1 MAGSDLRGPLLA
13 QLYGDDAPAVGA
25 RIDDLVARRRRP
37 TVATAPV
44 PGGAAWSSDDVWLI
58 TYADQFQRD
67 GEAPLRTLAD
77 VVDRRVAWTN
87 GVHVLPFYPWSSDD
101 GFSVKDYRGVD
112 ERYGTWDDVEALAE
126 GRRFMADAVINH
138 MSAESDWFAR
148 FRAGEAPYRDFFRT
162 EDPDTD
168 TSLVVRPRTHP
179 LLTPFETVDGV
190 RHVWTTF
197 SADQVD
203 LDYASPDLLLE
214 ILDVLLDYA
223 DHGADVLR
231 LDAIGFLWKDPT
243 RTSIHLPETHAAIQ
257 VMRSVLDEAAPGTV
271 LISETNVP
279 HVENISYLNDDP
291 PEVHAVYQFPL
302 APLVAHAVLTG
313 EVDTLVAWADSIDDV
328 LAPGRSFLNFLA
340 CHDGIGVRPTEG
352 ILDDA
357 GRQVLAEACEAAGGR
372 VSYRSVAGGGQS
384 PYELNTTWFDLLSV
398 GAADDDEA
406 IARHVASH
414 AVMLAMPGVAAV
426 YAHSLFGSSNDA
438 EGFARTG
445 ANRQLNRARFGP
457 DGPGTTLDG
466 LEALLDDPTSREA
479 RVSAGLAELVAARR
493 SSPAFHP
500 IVPAEVTS
508 PAPGVVRITRRPE
521 DGTPPAVWT
530 INLGSSPAAG
540 LAPYGVDCG

>member
-1 MAGSDLRGPLLA
+1 MAGSDVRGPLLA
-13 QLYGDDAPAVGA
+13 LLYGDDAPAVGA
-25 RIDDLVARRRRP
+25 RIDHLVARRRRP
-37 TVATAPV
+37 AEGVAPV
-44 PGGAAWSSDDVWLI
+44 PGGAVWSSDDVWLI
-58 TYADQFQRD
+58 TYADQFQRP
-67 GEAPLRTLAD
+67 GEPPLRTLAD
-77 VVDRRVAWTN
+77 IVDRHLEWVN

-101 GFSVKDYRGVD
+101 GFSVEDYRAVD
-112 ERYGTWDDVEALAE
+112 ARYGTWDDVEALAE

-138 MSAESDWFAR
+138 MSAEGDWFAR
-148 FRAGEAPYRDFFRT
+148 FRAGEEPYRSYFRT
-162 EDPDTD
+162 EAADTD

-179 LLTPFETVDGV
+179 LLTPVETADGV

-203 LDYASPDLLLE
+203 LDYASPDLFLE
-214 ILDVLLDYA
+214 ILDVLLDYV
-223 DHGADVLR
+223 DRGADVLR

-257 VMRSVLDEAAPGTV
+257 VMRSVLDEATPGTL

-279 HVENISYLNDDP
+279 HVENISYLKDDP

-313 EVDTLVAWADSIDDV
+313 DVETLVAWADSIDDV
-328 LAPGRSFLNFLA
+328 LAPGQSFLNFLA

-357 GRQVLAEACEAAGGR
+357 GRQVLVDACEAAGGR

-384 PYELNTTWFDLLSV
+384 PYELNTTWFDLLSA

-414 AVMLAMPGVAAV
+414 AVMLAMPGVAAIYV
-426 YAHSLFGSSNDA
+426 HSLFGSSNDA
-438 EGFARTG
+438 AGFARTG
-445 ANRQLNRARFGP
+445 ANRQLNRERF
-457 DGPGTTLDG
+457 DDLAA
-466 LEALLDDPTSREA
+466 LEGRLADPTSRAA
-479 RVSAGLAELVAARR
+479 RVMAGLGELVAARR

-508 PAPGVVRITRRPE
+508 PAPGVVRITRRPTE
-521 DGTPPAVWT
+521 GTPPAIWT
-530 INLGSSPAAG
+530 INLSSSAAAG
-540 LAPYGVDCG
+540 LAPYEVAIS